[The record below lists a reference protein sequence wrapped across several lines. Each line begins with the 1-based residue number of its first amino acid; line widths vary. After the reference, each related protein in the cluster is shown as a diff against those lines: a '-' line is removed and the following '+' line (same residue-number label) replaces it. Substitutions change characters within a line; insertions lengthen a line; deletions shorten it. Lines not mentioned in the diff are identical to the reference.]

1 MPTPEK
7 ETVVAEVTEIFE
19 NAKSVFV
26 TDFQGLNVE
35 MISEFRDQCRKASV
49 NYRVVKNTLTRLAA
63 RNAGLD
69 EMVESLSGPSAIA
82 YSYEDP
88 SAPAKVIMEFAKKTE
103 KPTIK
108 VALFE
113 GEFYGPST
121 VREIVDLPS
130 RSFLLA
136 QLVGGC
142 NAQIQNLVSG
152 LHGLINKL
160 AIALNAVKTLK
171 EKSEA

>member
-1 MPTPEK
+1 MATPEK
-7 ETVVAEVTEIFE
+7 ETIVAEVTEIFE

-35 MISEFRDQCRKASV
+35 MISEFRNRCRKASV
-49 NYRVVKNTLTRLAA
+49 GYRVVKNTLTRLAA

-69 EMVESLSGPSAIA
+69 EMVDNLSGPSAIA

-88 SAPAKVIMEFAKKTE
+88 SAPAKVIQDFAKQTD

-130 RSFLLA
+130 RSVLLA
-136 QLVGGC
+136 KLLGGC
-142 NAQIQNLVSG
+142 NAQIQNLVIG
-152 LHGLINKL
+152 LHGLLSKL
-160 AIALNAVKTLK
+160 VFVIDAVKKIK